1 MTRTDTGPDEESKA
15 DPDKESKADPDNGQ
29 ETDPGLQEAYRD
41 SVEEGRVRLSRNLP
55 GLVATGLVGGIDV
68 GVGVV
73 AYLLVLDATGS
84 KPLAGLAF
92 GVGLI
97 ALGLGQSELY
107 DENFLVPVSTVAA
120 RQASVWTLLR
130 LWTGTLA
137 ANLVGGWLLA
147 AVALTAL
154 PGLAGAANDTASTY
168 TELGVGLSSF
178 ALAMLGGAA
187 ITLMTWMEASAKTEG
202 GRLVA
207 LFAIGFVVATGS
219 LGHVV
224 VVALELSAALVGG
237 ADFGYASAVAL
248 VGWYALANL
257 VGGLGLT
264 ALRFLQISANQVG
277 QADDGD
283 ARGALDEPDQR

>member
-1 MTRTDTGPDEESKA
+1 MTGTDTGEESRA
-15 DPDKESKADPDNGQ
+15 DPSNGQ
-29 ETDPGLQEAYRD
+29 ETDPGLQAAYRD

-55 GLVATGLVGGIDV
+55 GLIATGLVGGIDI
-68 GVGVV
+68 GVGVL

-92 GVGLI
+92 GIGLI

-120 RQASVWTLLR
+120 RQASVLTLLR

-137 ANLVGGWLLA
+137 ANLLGGWLLA
-147 AVALTAL
+147 VVALSAL
-154 PGLAGAANDTASTY
+154 PDLAVVANETASTY
-168 TELGVGLSSF
+168 VELGVSAGSF

-207 LFAIGFVVATGS
+207 LFAMGFVVATGS

-248 VGWYALANL
+248 VAWYALANL
-257 VGGLGLT
+257 VGGLSLT
-264 ALRFLQISANQVG
+264 ALRFLQISANQVE
-277 QADDGD
+277 QAAGGD
-283 ARGALDEPDQR
+283 ARSALEQPDEDEG

>member
-1 MTRTDTGPDEESKA
+1 VTGAEPQA
-15 DPDKESKADPDNGQ
+15 DPGNGQ
-29 ETDPGLQEAYRD
+29 ETDPGLEAAYRD
-41 SVEEGRVRLSRNLP
+41 SVEEGRVRLTRNIP

-68 GVGVV
+68 GLGVL
-73 AYLLVLDATGS
+73 AYLLVLDATGA

-120 RQASVWTLLR
+120 RQSSVPALLR
-130 LWTGTLA
+130 LWTGTLL

-154 PGLAGAANDTASTY
+154 PDLAEAANATASTY
-168 TELGVGLSSF
+168 TELGVGLRSF

-237 ADFGYASAVAL
+237 AAFGYASAVAL
-248 VGWYALANL
+248 VAWYALANL
-257 VGGLGLT
+257 VGGLGLS

-277 QADDGD
+277 QAEDGD
-283 ARGALDEPDQR
+283 ARGALDEPDEH

>member
-1 MTRTDTGPDEESKA
+1 VTGTDTGEESRA
-15 DPDKESKADPDNGQ
+15 DPSNGQ
-29 ETDPGLQEAYRD
+29 ETDPGLQAAYRD

-55 GLVATGLVGGIDV
+55 GLIATGLVGGIDI
-68 GVGVV
+68 GVGVL

-92 GVGLI
+92 GIGLI

-120 RQASVWTLLR
+120 RQASVLTLLR

-137 ANLVGGWLLA
+137 ANLLGGWLLA
-147 AVALTAL
+147 AVALSAL
-154 PGLAGAANDTASTY
+154 PDLAVVANETASTY
-168 TELGVGLSSF
+168 VELGVSAGSF

-207 LFAIGFVVATGS
+207 LFAMGFVVATGS

-248 VGWYALANL
+248 VAWYALANL
-257 VGGLGLT
+257 VGGLSLT
-264 ALRFLQISANQVG
+264 ALRFLQISANQVE
-277 QADDGD
+277 QAAGGD
-283 ARGALDEPDQR
+283 ARSALEQPDEDEG